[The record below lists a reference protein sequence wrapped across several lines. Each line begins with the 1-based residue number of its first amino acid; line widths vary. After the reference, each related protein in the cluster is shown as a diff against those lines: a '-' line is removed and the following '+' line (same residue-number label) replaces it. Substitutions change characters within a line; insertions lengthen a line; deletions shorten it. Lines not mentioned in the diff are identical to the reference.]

1 MLDFFRNFTKSEVE
15 RLDERISAY
24 LDGALPDRDRERL
37 ERRMAGDPVLRAQVR
52 QMRAIRQAMRRLP
65 RQRAPRNFTLDPA
78 QVGQIQ
84 PEPAWTPYPILRSAT
99 VIAALLLAMLLV
111 FDLGFYRGGIA
122 PVSETAF
129 APEMIT
135 ADEAAQAVETEPVES
150 ARAETVAADEL
161 SPPQAALPAIEE
173 APAEAEVAASE
184 AAVEE
189 EPLRQEAPE
198 AMAVES
204 LEQAAE
210 DAATGEEATESAFA
224 PLTLPEDG
232 GEGGLVEPTPSPVPT
247 QSPPAAALVAPTA
260 LAPTVTP
267 IPLPTVT
274 LPAPPPTATPA
285 SLAPT
290 EAPVE
295 GLSPVVLAEL
305 VLGTGTLLLV
315 LLTWFFR
322 RRL

>member
-1 MLDFFRNFTKSEVE
+1 MLDFFRNFTKSEAE

-24 LDGALPDRDRERL
+24 LDGTLPGRDRERL
-37 ERRMAGDPVLRAQVR
+37 ESRMAGDPALRAQVR

-65 RQRAPRNFTLDPA
+65 RRRAPRNFTLDAA
-78 QVGQIQ
+78 QVGQIR

-122 PVSETAF
+122 QPVSETAF
-129 APEMIT
+129 APEMV
-135 ADEAAQAVETEPVES
+135 ADEAAPAVETEPVEG
-150 ARAETVAADEL
+150 ARAESAAADEL
-161 SPPQAALPAIEE
+161 LPSPNVQLEMEE
-173 APAEAEVAASE
+173 APVEAEMAASE
-184 AAVEE
+184 AAAEE
-189 EPLRQEAPE
+189 EPLLQEAPE

-210 DAATGEEATESAFA
+210 DAATEAEATESALA

-232 GEGGLVEPTPSPVPT
+232 GEGALIDPTPSAIPT
-247 QSPPAAALVAPTA
+247 QSPPAAALAAPTA

-274 LPAPPPTATPA
+274 RAAPPPTATPA
-285 SLAPT
+285 SLAT
-290 EAPVE
+290 AEAPAE
-295 GLSPVVLAEL
+295 GLSPLVLAEV
-305 VLGTGTLLLV
+305 VLGAGTLLLV
-315 LLTWFFR
+315 LLTLFFR